1 MHGAETWALKKID
14 EKKLDMVEM
23 RMLRWMCG
31 VTRID
36 KIRTEVIKGT
46 TGVRELSDK
55 IQESRLRWYGHVMI
69 GDEQYIGRRVMEMEV
84 QVPSRRKL
92 KRRWMDCFK
101 DNLRSKDL
109 TGDEVWDR
117 GRWRTL
123 ARNIDPT

>member
-1 MHGAETWALKKID
+1 
-14 EKKLDMVEM
+14 M

-31 VTRID
+31 VTRRD
-36 KIRTEVIKGT
+36 KIRTKVIKGT
-46 TGVRELSDK
+46 TRVR
-55 IQESRLRWYGHVMI
+55 ESRLRWYGHVMI
-69 GDEQYIGRRVMEMEV
+69 GDEEYIGRRVREMEV
-84 QVPSRRKL
+84 QVPRRRRRL

-109 TGDEVWDR
+109 TVDEVWDK